1 MDSEVFAQ
9 SEPDHSFLVLRF
21 DGHFDIALDFDLSLF
36 FLFIFLFGGLL
47 SSFDFLLFALC
58 QENCIVLG
66 EIHNKFVLH
75 LFPNHFLV
83 GLGNAISA
91 ELFKKTAIIDAVDEG
106 GVHLTGE
113 VGQV

>member
-9 SEPDHSFLVLRF
+9 SELDHSFLVLRF

-36 FLFIFLFGGLL
+36 FLFGGLL

-66 EIHNKFVLH
+66 EIHNKFVFH
-75 LFPNHFLV
+75 LFANHFFV

-91 ELFKKTAIIDAVDEG
+91 ELFKKTTIIDAVDER